1 MLKFFRKIR
10 QQLLSENKFSRYLL
24 YAIGEIV
31 LVVIGILI
39 ALSINN
45 WNEKRIE
52 RGRLNT
58 VLNIVKADLIKDT
71 LNILR
76 PIKGYE
82 NKKVIL
88 LKIIERKKSKSA
100 LDSITELSFKKY
112 EIFTKAISNYFLFS
126 MNKRGIALL
135 KNMSNNLDFEKDTL
149 IASIIER
156 HSVNRLFIEEDNEL
170 MRKLQFQNEEE
181 FEKHT
186 WYNDWRLNKYNKA
199 MFQYFYDDEFR
210 RKAAKYNVYSNQYL
224 RDLKRYRS
232 EAKTDIK
239 LIEERLKK

>member
-1 MLKFFRKIR
+1 MIKFFRKIR
-10 QQLLSENKFSRYLL
+10 QKLLTENKFSKYLL
-24 YAIGEIV
+24 YATGEII

-52 RGRLNT
+52 TERLNS

-76 PIKGYE
+76 PIKDYE
-82 NKKVIL
+82 NKKVVL
-88 LKIIERKKSKSA
+88 LKIIERGKSKSY
-100 LDSITELSFKKY
+100 LDSINELNFKKY

-126 MNKRGIALL
+126 MNKRGIELL
-135 KNMSNNLDFEKDTL
+135 KNMSSNIDFEKDTL

-156 HSVNRLFIEEDNEL
+156 HTVNSLFIEEDNEL
-170 MRKLQFQNEEE
+170 MRKLQFQNEKE

-186 WYNDWRLNKYNKA
+186 WYNDWRSNKYNKV
-199 MFQYFYDDEFR
+199 MYQYFYYDEFR
-210 RKAAKYNVYSNQYL
+210 RKAARYNVYSNQYL

-232 EAKTDIK
+232 AAKTDIK

>member
-1 MLKFFRKIR
+1 MIKFFRSIR
-10 QQLLSENKFSRYLL
+10 QKLLTENKFSKYLL

-52 RGRLNT
+52 TARLNS

-76 PIKGYE
+76 PIKDYE

-88 LKIIERKKSKSA
+88 LKIIEREKSKSS
-100 LDSITELSFKKY
+100 LDSITKLSFKKY
-112 EIFTKAISNYFLFS
+112 EIFTKAISNYFLFN
-126 MNKRGIALL
+126 MNKRGIELL
-135 KNMSNNLDFEKDTL
+135 KNMSNNIDFEKDTL

-156 HSVNRLFIEEDNEL
+156 HSINRVFIEEDNEL

-232 EAKTDIK
+232 VAKSDIK

>member
-1 MLKFFRKIR
+1 MIKFFRKIR
-10 QQLLSENKFSRYLL
+10 QRLLTENKFSKYLL

-45 WNEKRIE
+45 WNQKRIE
-52 RGRLNT
+52 TERLNS

-76 PIKGYE
+76 PIKDYE

-88 LKIIERKKSKSA
+88 LKIIEKEKSKPS
-100 LDSITELSFKKY
+100 LDSITELNFKKY
-112 EIFTKAISNYFLFS
+112 EISTKAISDYFLFS
-126 MNKRGIALL
+126 MNNRGIELL

-149 IASIIER
+149 IASLIER
-156 HSVNRLFIEEDNEL
+156 HTVNGLFIEEDNEL
-170 MRKLQFQNEEE
+170 LRTLQFQNEEE

-186 WYNDWRLNKYNKA
+186 WYNDWRLNKYNKV

-210 RKAAKYNVYSNQYL
+210 RKAARYNVYSNQYL

>member
-1 MLKFFRKIR
+1 M
-10 QQLLSENKFSRYLL
+10 
-24 YAIGEIV
+24 
-31 LVVIGILI
+31 
-39 ALSINN
+39 
-45 WNEKRIE
+45 
-52 RGRLNT
+52 
-58 VLNIVKADLIKDT
+58 
-71 LNILR
+71 
-76 PIKGYE
+76 
-82 NKKVIL
+82 
-88 LKIIERKKSKSA
+88 LKIIEREKSKSS
-100 LDSITELSFKKY
+100 LDSITKLSFKKY
-112 EIFTKAISNYFLFS
+112 EIFTKAISNYFLFN
-126 MNKRGIALL
+126 MNKRGIELL
-135 KNMSNNLDFEKDTL
+135 KNMSNNIDFEKDTL

-156 HSVNRLFIEEDNEL
+156 HSINRVFIEEDNEL

-232 EAKTDIK
+232 VAKSDIK